1 MLNPNG
7 NKHATVK
14 KNPKCKN
21 NSKDN
26 TKNIEENT
34 SINLDE
40 HGNGSYNLDQN
51 LDKNTSIELNQ
62 NLDNSR
68 NLHTDVN
75 YHLQNGT
82 DVDGG
87 TDVKD
92 NLESSTD
99 ILGKDKG
106 TEFIQQRIQLTTIK
120 STTTLRATSM
130 SMSTGPSAFLHL
142 SAASSTATWILIT
155 MSTKAPTLTVLTPPP
170 TAFSENNESGFF

>member
-7 NKHATVK
+7 SKHATAK

-21 NSKDN
+21 KSKDN

-34 SINLDE
+34 SINLDK
-40 HGNGSYNLDQN
+40 HGNSSYNLDQN
-51 LDKNTSIELNQ
+51 LDKNANIELNQ

-68 NLHTDVN
+68 NLHTNVN
-75 YHLQNGT
+75 YHLQNGA

-92 NLESSTD
+92 NLESSTN

-106 TEFIQQRIQLTTIK
+106 MEFMQQRIQLTTIK
-120 STTTLRATSM
+120 STTTLRATSI
-130 SMSTGPSAFLHL
+130 SMSTGPSAPLHL
-142 SAASSTATWILIT
+142 SAASSTATWILTT
-155 MSTKAPTLTVLTPPP
+155 MSTKSSTLTVSTPP
-170 TAFSENNESGFF
+170 